1 MNNSPTR
8 MSEEKESEE
17 MKKVRRE
24 AQERIG
30 KTVDSVSELMED
42 LTAADE
48 RSHTAGSQGMVEE
61 K

>member
-1 MNNSPTR
+1 MKNSLTR

-17 MKKVRRE
+17 MKQARRE

-30 KTVDSVSELMED
+30 TTVDSVSELMED
-42 LTAADE
+42 LTATQA
-48 RSHTAGSQGMVEE
+48 RPRTAGSQGMVEE